1 MKHNF
6 ILLFSLLLFAC
17 KPQKSIV
24 EYKEVIKTDTLVK
37 TQINTIYKGVTDTLV
52 IDNPCDSSGILT
64 NFYSKIVSPNAT
76 IKIEGRNNKIKVSA
90 KVLDAETNITDT
102 KQYSATKNT
111 NSLQKEVIKYR
122 IPSWI
127 IYVLLIETFI
137 LLIIIF
143 RKVNLF

>member
-37 TQINTIYKGVTDTLV
+37 TQINTIYKGVTDTLI

-76 IKIEGRNNKIKVSA
+76 IKIEVVIIK
-90 KVLDAETNITDT
+90 LR
-102 KQYSATKNT
+102 Y
-111 NSLQKEVIKYR
+111 LQKFLMLKQILR
-122 IPSWI
+122 IPSNTQLPK
-127 IYVLLIETFI
+127 VLIPYK
-137 LLIIIF
+137 
-143 RKVNLF
+143 RK